1 MRANEECE
9 MILEKF
15 FEYVKDV
22 VHRIFE
28 EENGNICTLQ
38 TLYRLV
44 IKYIDN
50 NFNNLES
57 CKNFIETRWNVS
69 LERIDQAKYVQYLL
83 NVCNML
89 ESKIFDMCM
98 EVLSKFV
105 GTRQR
110 YVYAK
115 LSLIISSYISST
127 LSRISRLCQKLKF
140 VNNLKMLGVLEL
152 ILFLISL
159 RSMIVCKIIS
169 SYNVKELLT
178 RIESIESGLQQI
190 IVEEVVVSE
199 TVEEFLR
206 VAI

>member
-127 LSRISRLCQKLKF
+127 LSRISRLCRKLKF

>member
-9 MILEKF
+9 MVLEKF

-38 TLYRLV
+38 TLYRLI

-127 LSRISRLCQKLKF
+127 LSRISRLCRKLKF
-140 VNNLKMLGVLEL
+140 VNNPKMLGVLEL

>member
-190 IVEEVVVSE
+190 NVEEVVVSE

-206 VAI
+206 VTI

>member
-22 VHRIFE
+22 VHKIFE

-190 IVEEVVVSE
+190 NVEEVVVSE